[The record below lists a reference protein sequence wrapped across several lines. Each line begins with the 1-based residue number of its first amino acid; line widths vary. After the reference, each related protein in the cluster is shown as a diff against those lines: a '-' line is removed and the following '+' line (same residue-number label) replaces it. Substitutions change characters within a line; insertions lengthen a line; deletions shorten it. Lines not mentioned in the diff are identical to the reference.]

1 MIKKIVFLLIIISLT
16 VLFPSYPAFAAE
28 KDPGDACVPNVD
40 TCKPDK
46 QGLNYS
52 CLPAKAPPPAFLCQ
66 TDVFGKIQAP
76 PPLAGFLKAD
86 PTGAGAISQFLSN
99 FVALIFTLA
108 MVVFVFM
115 ILWGAFDWLMSE
127 GDKEKI
133 SSAQKKIINA
143 VIGIMLFALAFA
155 IIRILGAVTGFTF
168 FKAVN
173 P

>member
-1 MIKKIVFLLIIISLT
+1 MKKITILIALVILLLSFTHSQVI
-16 VLFPSYPAFAAE
+16 AAPINDE
-28 KDPGDACVPNVD
+28 
-40 TCKPDK
+40 
-46 QGLNYS
+46 
-52 CLPAKAPPPAFLCQ
+52 CQ
-66 TDVFGKIQAP
+66 TNAGCPRDYQCQQDASGSLKCVYIGSASNPIQDIFGTIQPPDV
-76 PPLAGFLKAD
+76 LKGLLKKD

-99 FVALIFTLA
+99 FVVLIFTLA

-155 IIRILGAVTGFTF
+155 IIRILGTVTGFTF